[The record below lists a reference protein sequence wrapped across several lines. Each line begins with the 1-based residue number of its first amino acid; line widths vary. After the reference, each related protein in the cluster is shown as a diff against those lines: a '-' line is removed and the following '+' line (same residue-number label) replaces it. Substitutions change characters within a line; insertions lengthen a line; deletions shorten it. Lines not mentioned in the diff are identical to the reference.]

1 MTKGMRS
8 LVSFLWH
15 YSTTLAD
22 LFQQLRNELWSL
34 RSTFKR
40 TARGILLI
48 HYSELSPSNEVLL
61 DWIQENST
69 AGMDE
74 NTMEASREELL
85 VCFRKAK
92 IAELTGVEGQKRK
105 AKFIYDLNK
114 LVSASCYSLCSAA
127 IPADTISKVTGR

>member
-1 MTKGMRS
+1 
-8 LVSFLWH
+8 
-15 YSTTLAD
+15 
-22 LFQQLRNELWSL
+22 
-34 RSTFKR
+34 
-40 TARGILLI
+40 
-48 HYSELSPSNEVLL
+48 
-61 DWIQENST
+61 
-69 AGMDE
+69 MDE

-85 VCFRKAK
+85 VRFRKAK